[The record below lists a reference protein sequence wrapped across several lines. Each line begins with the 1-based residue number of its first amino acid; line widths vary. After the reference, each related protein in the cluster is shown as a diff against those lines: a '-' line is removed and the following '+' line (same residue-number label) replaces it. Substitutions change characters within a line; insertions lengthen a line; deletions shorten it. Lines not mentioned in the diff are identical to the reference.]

1 MSVEFFQ
8 YVHGTFPW
16 NPWTFSTVHGD
27 CPGNQWTKSMDNV
40 HGKVPWTM
48 SMEKFHGQCP
58 WNLSRYTV
66 DKIHGHCPLIYSRW
80 LCSVNPEKTFESYC
94 FHAHYGKMHLW
105 LTLTASLGYETFLQ
119 FELMF
124 LNLTLRTKRNVS
136 KHGFNVGFYAVIR
149 AVAMIVRF
157 GRH

>member
-16 NPWTFSTVHGD
+16 NPWSFSTESMDFFHSPWRLSRESVDKIHGQ
-27 CPGNQWTKSMDNV
+27 CPWKSSMDNV

-48 SMEKFHGQCP
+48 SMEFVQVHCGQNP
-58 WNLSRYTV
+58 WTMSMEYF
-66 DKIHGHCPLIYSRW
+66 HGHCPLIYSRW

-105 LTLTASLGYETFLQ
+105 LTLTVSLVDSCYKKQTQ
-119 FELMF
+119 FQC
-124 LNLTLRTKRNVS
+124 KRII
-136 KHGFNVGFYAVIR
+136 FQL
-149 AVAMIVRF
+149 
-157 GRH
+157 